1 MSVVLDPPGPRAVV
15 PPAHD
20 PGPGRSDPVAR
31 AVAGSAGHP
40 WLVLVLGVLL
50 VMAAAAGLGVGTRT
64 TSADDQY
71 VGESAVAQ
79 ELLSG
84 ADFGERPT
92 ETVVVTA
99 AGGGALEPAG
109 AAGVADGLRRA
120 LAGDDRIAGVGEP
133 VVSPD
138 GTTALVPVALTAATD
153 DPEGLVAAAD
163 VVAVAREDVAV
174 GAPGLAVGQVGPGSV
189 EAEIGEALEGDLRR
203 AELLAIPV
211 TLAVLLLAFGAGV
224 AALVPVAVG
233 LSSVVAALGLTALVS
248 QVVPVDRNAQSL
260 VLLIGLAVGV
270 DYALFVLRRAREERA
285 SGLSPR
291 EAVVATGATVVRAV
305 VVSGVTVVVAMA
317 GLVVA
322 GGMFT
327 SLGIGT
333 ALVVLVSVLASA
345 TVLPALLAVLGD
357 RVEALR
363 LPWRRRRAPRSAASL
378 EPTAGRTVAPS
389 AESAGFWGRLASL
402 VVRRPGV
409 WGGVAVLALLALA
422 APALGMRTTLGGVES
437 LPSGFGTVAA
447 YESMTAAFPTEAD
460 TVDVVVRAGPSDAAD
475 VEAALA
481 AAHATAVADAV
492 AVGALDLAVSRDSTV
507 HVLPLG
513 VPGDATSGQARATLD
528 DVRADVAPAVRAA
541 LAAAGVPAEV
551 AVGGE
556 VADVTDF
563 SRWIDSRLPLVIG
576 FVLALTL
583 VVMTVSFGS
592 PALAAATVGLNL
604 LSVGAAYGV
613 LTLVFQG
620 TWAEGLLAFTSTGAI
635 AAWLPLML
643 FVVLFGLSMDYHVFV
658 VSRVREARLAGSD
671 PRRAVVLGIARSA
684 GVVTSA
690 AAVMVAVFAI
700 FGTLSMLEMKQMGV
714 GLAAAVLLDATVV
727 RGVLL
732 PAVLAVLGDRAHRGP
747 RWLPALHG

>member
-1 MSVVLDPPGPRAVV
+1 MSVVLDPPGPAAALAA
-15 PPAHD
+15 PD
-20 PGPGRSDPVAR
+20 PGPGRPDPIAR
-31 AVAGSAGHP
+31 AVAGSARRP

-50 VMAAAAGLGVGTRT
+50 VMAAAAGLGLGTRT

-79 ELLSG
+79 ELLAG

-99 AGGGALEPAG
+99 TGGGALQPAA

-120 LAGDDRIAGVGEP
+120 LAGDDRVAGVGEP
-133 VVSPD
+133 MVSPD
-138 GTTALVPVALTAATD
+138 GTTALVPVALTAAAD
-153 DPEGLVAAAD
+153 DTEGLVAAAD
-163 VVAVAREDVAV
+163 TVAVAREDVAA
-174 GAPGLAVGQVGPGSV
+174 GAPGLDVGQVGPGSI
-189 EAEIGEALEGDLRR
+189 EAEIGEALEGDFRR

-270 DYALFVLRRAREERA
+270 DYALFVLRRAREERGR
-285 SGLSPR
+285 GLPPR
-291 EAVVATGATVVRAV
+291 AAVVATGATAVRAV
-305 VVSGVTVVVAMA
+305 VVSGVAVVVAMA

-363 LPWRRRRAPRSAASL
+363 LPWRRRRAPRPARDPERTDRPTVDSAA
-378 EPTAGRTVAPS
+378 EA
-389 AESAGFWGRLASL
+389 AGFWGRLASL
-402 VVRRPGV
+402 VVHRPGI
-409 WGGVAVLALLALA
+409 WAGVAVLALLALA

-437 LPSGFGTVAA
+437 LPSGFDTVAA
-447 YESMTAAFPTEAD
+447 YGSVTEAFPTEAD
-460 TVDVVVRAGPSDAAD
+460 TVDVVVRADASDAGVVAD
-475 VEAALA
+475 ALA
-481 AAHATAVADAV
+481 TAQSAAVADGV
-492 AVGALDLAVSRDSTV
+492 AAGALDLAVSRDAEV
-507 HVLPLG
+507 HVLHLG
-513 VPGDATSGQARATLD
+513 VPGDGTSQESREALD

-541 LAAAGVPAEV
+541 LDAAGVSAAV

-576 FVLALTL
+576 FVLVLTL
-583 VVMTVSFGS
+583 VVMAVSFGS
-592 PALAAATVGLNL
+592 PALAVATVGLNL
-604 LSVGAAYGV
+604 LSVGAAYGI

-620 TWAEGLLAFTSTGAI
+620 TWAEGLLAFTSTGAV

-658 VSRVREARLAGSD
+658 VSRVREARLAGAD

-732 PAVLAVLGDRAHRGP
+732 PAVLAALGDRAHRGP